1 MQQWY
6 GETEDSY
13 YRTSPE
19 QDPYISYIS
28 YFGEVCVFFH
38 SEEGLAVTHQ
48 LFQMFQGH
56 AASLSYSRGGHCATL
71 LRTMNGERCMDGEI
85 IGQGLHIG
93 LRPGSETK

>member
-1 MQQWY
+1 MCERRGVHDCLVLFFRCKLSVGEEMQQWY

-71 LRTMNGERCMDGEI
+71 LRTMN
-85 IGQGLHIG
+85 
-93 LRPGSETK
+93 